1 MGEIE
6 LISKNDTKQEQAW
19 MNDVLKRLKNDS
31 DLQSESFN
39 HFLHDKLYTV
49 LDGFLQSFKQLKNI
63 VEEQS
68 RSTDLI
74 VRHS

>member
-1 MGEIE
+1 MSEIE
-6 LISKNDTKQEQAW
+6 LVTKNKSSQEQAW
-19 MNDVLKRLKNDS
+19 MDDMLQRLKNDS

-39 HFLHDKLYTV
+39 RFLHDTLYKI
-49 LDGFLQSFKQLKNI
+49 LDGFLESFKQLKDT

-74 VRHS
+74 VRQI